1 MRYFTT
7 SIFDQNVNRL
17 PEAKKQQVKKALRL
31 AVAFFETGN
40 LSHGLGFKPLGH
52 EIWEIRAGLSER
64 ILFRK
69 NEETIEFLLVGSHDD
84 IRRFL
89 KNI

>member
-7 SIFDQNVNRL
+7 QAYEKQLRTISSDR
-17 PEAKKQQVKKALRL
+17 KKRIKRAVAL

-40 LSHGLGFKPLGH
+40 LSHGLGMKPLGH
-52 EIWEIRAGLSER
+52 DVWEIRAGLSDR

-69 NEETIEFLLVGSHDD
+69 NKDLIEFILTGNHDE

-89 KNI
+89 KTV